1 MPSDILL
8 TLIVITS
15 VRSVLSF
22 DPPEVPLG
30 WTTVYPCAVDFPS
43 RILTKVNTTV
53 SAMTTV
59 KGCIELC
66 DASGYNILYA
76 GVENGNECHCGT
88 GLAAA
93 PEQVDVSECSTPCS
107 GDFGLS
113 CGGSW
118 RIQVRL
124 ARQRPTEL
132 RLSLNMTDL
141 PITRSP
147 RKHSDLLG
155 PSRLLGRHPYCTR
168 APHTYAH
175 ADVCI
180 QP

>member
-1 MPSDILL
+1 MLNNVLL
-8 TLIVITS
+8 TFVITAA
-15 VRSVLSF
+15 VERVLSF

-53 SAMTTV
+53 SAALTV

-93 PEQVDVSECSTPCS
+93 PEQVDVSQCNTPCS
-107 GDFGLS
+107 GDFALS
-113 CGGSW
+113 CGGAW
-118 RIQVRL
+118 RIQVRSSC
-124 ARQRPTEL
+124 Q
-132 RLSLNMTDL
+132 
-141 PITRSP
+141 
-147 RKHSDLLG
+147 
-155 PSRLLGRHPYCTR
+155 
-168 APHTYAH
+168 
-175 ADVCI
+175 
-180 QP
+180 